1 MTLPLPSEPVSW
13 ASPSKLDDLP
23 SLAVLQTWVHRPAAL
38 AKCTISDVY
47 QMRTLAK
54 RVDEGV
60 AIGYAT
66 RGRSPLYELNLRVWT
81 DKADVFM
88 LNRFPCRMVELVG
101 WVAGIDE
108 KEKSQTVYC
117 ESPWKLRR

>member
-1 MTLPLPSEPVSW
+1 MTLLDPAEPLSW
-13 ASPSKLDDLP
+13 ASSSTLDDLP

-66 RGRSPLYELNLRVWT
+66 RGRSRIYELNLRV
-81 DKADVFM
+81 
-88 LNRFPCRMVELVG
+88 
-101 WVAGIDE
+101 
-108 KEKSQTVYC
+108 
-117 ESPWKLRR
+117 